1 MECGFKEKVIMFFYN
16 ELKDDDGEIRSHI
29 ESCDE
34 CKNLYNSLDMI
45 ENKLFVGGFIY
56 ENVEK
61 NIMVYAKSKLKRVSL
76 KISNILIPL
85 GFSFSV
91 LLLFFLPQK
100 TLVTKN
106 NIDLELTNL
115 ESSVAIANYDLEDYI
130 DYGF

>member
-100 TLVTKN
+100 TFVSEN